1 MEKIARKY
9 RILKRDWR
17 KSNPDI
23 LEESNFSR
31 ENNFSFVRLGSLERS
46 QSSEEEEEIAVRV
59 LRPDTSSPP
68 DSNLE
73 GFDDLDDATADMMA
87 MFRNTGLDSACS
99 SARSSVKSRYSI
111 QFDTDSDDDE
121 PEPDHVE
128 EELSSN
134 FPGYER
140 FSMFVGQN
148 DESRYV

>member
-121 PEPDHVE
+121 PEADHVE